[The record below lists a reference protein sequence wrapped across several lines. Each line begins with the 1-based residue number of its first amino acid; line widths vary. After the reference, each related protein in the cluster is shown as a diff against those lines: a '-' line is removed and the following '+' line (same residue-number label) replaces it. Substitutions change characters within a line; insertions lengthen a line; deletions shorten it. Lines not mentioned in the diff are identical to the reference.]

1 MKKVLLI
8 SANMMKQPYAVYP
21 LGLDYVAGALQ
32 PDYEVRILDMNQKKI
47 GLIWLGHLLIIFLR
61 NILFVLPL

>member
-32 PDYEVRILDMNQKKI
+32 PDEPMKPADFNLALSRIL
-47 GLIWLGHLLIIFLR
+47 R
-61 NILFVLPL
+61 R